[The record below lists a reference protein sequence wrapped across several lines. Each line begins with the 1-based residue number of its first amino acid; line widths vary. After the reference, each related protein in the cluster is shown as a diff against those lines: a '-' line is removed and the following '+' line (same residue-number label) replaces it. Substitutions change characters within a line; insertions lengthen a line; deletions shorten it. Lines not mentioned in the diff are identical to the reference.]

1 MMKNQILSFYG
12 GRITIDPSICN
23 GKPTIRGKRITVHTI
38 LEFLGAGDAE
48 ADILEQYPSLEPE
61 DIRACQRFAA
71 ELMNRRYLKLE
82 WCLAALNHPI
92 RRETQPDGRIR
103 HWVFVPELGKYLRV
117 VTLSDGITLHNAF
130 PDRRFKP

>member
-1 MMKNQILSFYG
+1 MALRRCEVYSWGIVRMKNQILSFYD

-71 ELMNRRYLKLE
+71 ELMTDLTQRSTFGASKLALTVNAHAAHFL
-82 WCLAALNHPI
+82 LA
-92 RRETQPDGRIR
+92 
-103 HWVFVPELGKYLRV
+103 
-117 VTLSDGITLHNAF
+117 
-130 PDRRFKP
+130 